1 MSAPVRTLWFAGSIL
16 VAAALVG
23 LWQLVADHGGIPPVF
38 LPGPD
43 RAWSALVRGLS
54 GGGDLGRLTGATIER
69 MVYGWI
75 LASLIGIAL
84 GALIGSSRVARAYVA
99 PTLEMVRPI
108 PVSAFMPIVI
118 AFLGLTGDMVLVVIA
133 IGSIWPVLLATVHGV
148 SAVEPRLIEVSRVLK
163 LGRLATLWKVALPNA
178 QVDILAG
185 MRLGLTIALILAVIG
200 EMLTSEDGLGSYVL
214 LSARAFKSSEV
225 FAGVIL
231 LGAIGLVSNLALQAA
246 EHRLLRWTRR

>member
-1 MSAPVRTLWFAGSIL
+1 MSAQVRALWFAASIL

-23 LWQLVADHGGIPPVF
+23 LWKLLADHGGIPPVF

-54 GGGDLGRLTGATIER
+54 GGELGRLTGATIER

-75 LASLIGIAL
+75 LASLFGIAL
-84 GALIGSSRVARAYVA
+84 GALIGSSRIARAYIA

-185 MRLGLTIALILAVIG
+185 MRLGLTVALILAVIG

-231 LGAIGLVSNLALQAA
+231 LGVIGLVSNLALQAA

>member
-1 MSAPVRTLWFAGSIL
+1 MSAPVRALWMAGSIL
-16 VAAALVG
+16 VAATLVG

-54 GGGDLGRLTGATIER
+54 GGDLGRLTGATIER

-75 LASLIGIAL
+75 LASLFGIAL

-231 LGAIGLVSNLALQAA
+231 LGVIGLVSNLALQAA
-246 EHRLLRWTRR
+246 EQRLLRWTRR

>member
-1 MSAPVRTLWFAGSIL
+1 MSTAVRAVWMAGSIL

-23 LWQLVADHGGIPPVF
+23 LWQLIADHGGIPPVF

-54 GGGDLGRLTGATIER
+54 GGELGRLTSATIER

-75 LASLIGIAL
+75 LASLFGIAL
-84 GALIGSSRVARAYVA
+84 GALIGSSRIARAYVA
-99 PTLEMVRPI
+99 PALEMVRPI

-163 LGRLATLWKVALPNA
+163 LSRLATLWKVALPNA

-185 MRLGLTIALILAVIG
+185 MRLGLTVALILAVIG

-231 LGAIGLVSNLALQAA
+231 LGVIGLMSNLALQAA
-246 EHRLLRWTRR
+246 EHHLLRWTRR